1 MFDQFKMMSDM
12 MKGMDPNQLKDL
24 MKQAEGSKKAI
35 EDMVRTIVKEEIQKQ
50 ELVSK
55 KDLERILKN

>member
-1 MFDQFKMMSDM
+1 MFDQFKMMSEM
-12 MKGMDPNQLKDL
+12 MKGMDPGQLKEL

-35 EDMVRTIVKEEIQKQ
+35 EDVVRSVVKEEIQKQ

-55 KDLERILKN
+55 KDLENFLKS

>member
-1 MFDQFKMMSDM
+1 M

>member
-1 MFDQFKMMSDM
+1 M
-12 MKGMDPNQLKDL
+12 MKRMDPSQLKDL

-35 EDMVRTIVKEEIQKQ
+35 EDMVRSVVKEEIQKQ

-55 KDLERILKN
+55 KDLEKFLKS

>member
-1 MFDQFKMMSDM
+1 MFDQFKMMSEM
-12 MKGMDPNQLKDL
+12 MKGMDPGQLKEL

-35 EDMVRTIVKEEIQKQ
+35 EDVVRSVVKEEIQKQ

-55 KDLERILKN
+55 KDLEKFLKN

>member
-1 MFDQFKMMSDM
+1 MFDQFKMMSEM
-12 MKGMDPNQLKDL
+12 MKGMDPSQVREL

-35 EDMVRTIVKEEIQKQ
+35 EDMVRSVVKEEIQKQ

-55 KDLERILKN
+55 KDLEKFLKS